1 MTRPRVHQSRRARD
15 RGSVSAEMAVF
26 VTPALILLAMFIVFC
41 GRAAAV
47 KIDVNAMAAAA
58 ARSAADAQTPAA
70 ARTAADSAARAMATG
85 KPWICTTTT
94 DTAQFRRGG
103 SVTVSVS
110 CLVRFDDLGVV
121 GMDTTRR
128 VSGSATAPIDIYREG
143 T

>member
-1 MTRPRVHQSRRARD
+1 MTARLRWRTRD
-15 RGSVSAEMAVF
+15 RGSVTAEMAVF

-58 ARSAADAQTPAA
+58 ARSAADAPTAST
-70 ARTAADSAARAMATG
+70 ARTAADSAARAMAAG
-85 KPWICTTTT
+85 KPWVCTTTT
-94 DTAQFRRGG
+94 NTGQFRRGG
-103 SVTVSVS
+103 SVTVNVS
-110 CLVRFDDLGVV
+110 CLVRFDDLGVA
-121 GMDTTRR
+121 GMDATRR

>member
-1 MTRPRVHQSRRARD
+1 MTRAWVYQSRRARD
-15 RGSVSAEMAVF
+15 RGSVTAEMAVF

-58 ARSAADAQTPAA
+58 ARSAADAPTPAA
-70 ARTAADSAARAMATG
+70 ARTAADSAARAMAAG
-85 KPWICTTTT
+85 KPWVCTTAT

-103 SVTVSVS
+103 AVTVNVA

>member
-1 MTRPRVHQSRRARD
+1 MTARLRWRTRD
-15 RGSVSAEMAVF
+15 RGSVTAEMAVF

-58 ARSAADAQTPAA
+58 ARSAADAPTAAA
-70 ARTAADSAARAMATG
+70 ARTAAEAVARAMAAG
-85 KPWICTTTT
+85 KPWLCTTSTN
-94 DTAQFRRGG
+94 TAQFRRGG
-103 SVTVSVS
+103 SVTVDVS
-110 CLVRFDDLGVV
+110 CLVRFDDLGVA
-121 GMDTTRR
+121 GMDATRR